1 MFKLPINDSRVQ
13 SLTSEQIDFMMWSE
27 LLDNPEKL
35 KKVENYY
42 YDPEFDDY
50 INEVE
55 NEAINGTKRFV
66 TLSNGQKVE
75 YGGKLE
81 SKFSNIDEQ
90 SSYLT
95 DDWEEV

>member
-1 MFKLPINDSRVQ
+1 M
-13 SLTSEQIDFMMWSE
+13 
-27 LLDNPEKL
+27 
-35 KKVENYY
+35 
-42 YDPEFDDY
+42 
-50 INEVE
+50 NEVE

-81 SKFSNIDEQ
+81 SKFSNSDEQ
-90 SSYLT
+90 NNYLT

>member
-1 MFKLPINDSRVQ
+1 MFKLPVNDSRVQ

-50 INEVE
+50 
-55 NEAINGTKRFV
+55 
-66 TLSNGQKVE
+66 SQ
-75 YGGKLE
+75 
-81 SKFSNIDEQ
+81 
-90 SSYLT
+90 LT
-95 DDWEEV
+95 MK